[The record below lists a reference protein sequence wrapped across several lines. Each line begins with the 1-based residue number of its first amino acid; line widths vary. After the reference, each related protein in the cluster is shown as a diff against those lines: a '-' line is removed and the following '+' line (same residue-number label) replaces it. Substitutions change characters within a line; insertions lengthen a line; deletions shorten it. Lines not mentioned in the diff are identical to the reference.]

1 MKKVGLLKRNCFASV
16 FAKYFDLQA
25 AGTYLFHVLLQRI
38 RLFYVFLIAVC
49 MHPNLHPLFLSFLG
63 DLSADRAVIH
73 YRDDETLYVKAG
85 ADRVTVI
92 FSTVFKGEDDIILGR
107 VFLQE
112 FNEGKLRAPR
122 QWFSIKK
129 WSGLDSNHLLR
140 TITSLFWL
148 PHFI

>member
-1 MKKVGLLKRNCFASV
+1 
-16 FAKYFDLQA
+16 
-25 AGTYLFHVLLQRI
+25 
-38 RLFYVFLIAVC
+38 
-49 MHPNLHPLFLSFLG
+49 MHLNLHPLFLSFLG

-112 FNEGKLRAPR
+112 FNEGKLRAPCTA
-122 QWFSIKK
+122 F
-129 WSGLDSNHLLR
+129 
-140 TITSLFWL
+140 
-148 PHFI
+148 